1 MNYLVIGRGGGT
13 FCDGESWENSILKV
27 FSSDVELTKKELKEK
42 FHKQA
47 VLSLSEDGADK
58 TWTEDDFEQAY
69 EDENGWNCVDKII
82 KSEKPFDLKEV
93 E

>member
-1 MNYLVIGRGGGT
+1 MNYLVIGREGGT